1 MGIFDWLRPDSPAP
15 PDSGLSRRAF
25 FARVAGAGAAST
37 DGTGREASG
46 GPRPGEHTFHVAG
59 FPYHDGPVLV
69 PILRAGLEFALVR
82 EPTHPT
88 DPESVRIQWG
98 RDMLGYVPAPL
109 NAEVSARLR
118 AGVTLRCEAVEVS
131 PAAELTRVLRVRVS
145 VPEPPVAGATS

>member
-25 FARVAGAGAAST
+25 FARVAGAGPT
-37 DGTGREASG
+37 EASEREG
-46 GPRPGEHTFHVAG
+46 SSGPRAGEHTFHVGG

-69 PILRAGLEFALVR
+69 PILRAGLEFDLVP

-88 DPESVRIQWG
+88 DPDSVRIQWG

-109 NAEVSARLR
+109 NAEVAARLR
-118 AGVTLRCEAVEVS
+118 SGVTLRCEAVDVS

-145 VPEPPVAGATS
+145 EPEPPEAGATS